1 MNYFPKNIRYLRKV
15 HNMSQNE
22 LADKLGYKSFTTI
35 QKWESKDSE
44 PTLSTLSK
52 LGAIF
57 NIKLSDLC
65 EIDLENNNRYKNT
78 QSEQRLLNNY
88 NSTTDKGKSRIMTT
102 SEEMVEL
109 YPIIDRDE
117 MLDYLIKNGI
127 QEAALYG
134 KNINDLSD
142 EQLAFVYK
150 SLREDE

>member
-1 MNYFPKNIRYLRKV
+1 MNYFAKNIRYLRKI

-35 QKWESKDSE
+35 QKWESNDSE

-57 NIKLSDLC
+57 NIKLTDLC
-65 EIDLENNNRYKNT
+65 EHDLEDNNRYHNT

-88 NSTTDKGKSRIMTT
+88 NSTTDKGKNRIMTT

-142 EQLAFVYK
+142 EQLAFIYK
-150 SLREDE
+150 NLREDE